1 MKNLLYAIVLS
12 VSIASAENI
21 VFPEDSGIL
30 DMTKPPYS
38 LVGDGETDNTAA
50 FQRAFDE
57 QRGKNKTWYFP
68 DGTYLISDS
77 VGIFNGKAHSKDRFI
92 NFQGQS
98 EAGAVIRLKDKSSG
112 FSDPKN
118 PKIAIS
124 MYSGQSTGDAM
135 HAYVRNL
142 TVDIGSGNPGATGLR
157 YISNNSG
164 AIYDLTVRSSD
175 PGKTGAIGLDLS
187 QSQNGPAFIKNVTV
201 EGFDTGI
208 AVKNTFSLV
217 FEHISVTGQ
226 KVVGFNNDSG
236 RISMRGF
243 KSRNSVP
250 AFDNGKHGN
259 LTLVDAELLGGAE
272 KEAAIASIST
282 KLFLRDVKV
291 GGYGTT
297 VKLSKG
303 EGVEGDISEWYPMDS
318 YSLFGKESPKSL
330 GLPIEETLEI
340 SWEEDLSKWVKVEL
354 GEDKLQAS
362 IDAAAE
368 SGKTTV
374 YFPKT
379 ESKSDKYIITKP
391 VRVHG
396 SVNRIIGMEN
406 ILWIDKKL
414 PVGATVFEIEDL
426 KGPLVIERFFNI
438 LENGGWKGLRDRFL
452 IENKSDQ
459 PLVLLNFAHG
469 ACDLKKPNPGK
480 TLFIEDVV
488 THLKLGKDEKCWAR
502 QLNPESPEADMVN
515 VDGGQLWL
523 LGLKTE
529 GRATHISATDG
540 AKVELLGGVAY
551 QSWKN
556 QKLDPPMFI
565 VKDSEASFA
574 VGFYH
579 YNLPFTNIVEE
590 TLGGETKLLSRKE
603 IKGYHMPLYRS
614 GK

>member
-1 MKNLLYAIVLS
+1 MRNLIVGFCLLS
-12 VSIASAENI
+12 AFAKAENI
-21 VFPEDSGIL
+21 VFPDDSGIL
-30 DMTKPPYS
+30 DLTKPPYG
-38 LVGDGETDNTAA
+38 LVGDGKTDNTAA

-57 QRGKNKTWYFP
+57 LRGKNLTWYFP
-68 DGTYLISDS
+68 NGTYLISDS

-98 EAGAVIRLKDKSSG
+98 EKGAVIKLKDKAEG
-112 FSDPKN
+112 FGDAKN
-118 PKIAIS
+118 PKIAVS

-142 TVDIGSGNPGATGLR
+142 TVDTGSGNPGATGLR
-157 YISNNSG
+157 FISNNSG
-164 AIYDLTVRSSD
+164 AIYNLTVRSSD
-175 PGKTGAIGLDLS
+175 PEKTGAIGLDLT

-208 AVKNTFSLV
+208 AVGNTFSLV
-217 FEHISVTGQ
+217 FEHISVSDQ
-226 KVVGFNNDSG
+226 KVAGFSNSNG
-236 RISMRGF
+236 RTTMRGF

-259 LTLVDAELLGGAE
+259 VTLIDAELMGGAE
-272 KEAAIASIST
+272 NEAAFVSIST
-282 KLFLRDVKV
+282 KIFLRDVKT
-291 GGYGTT
+291 GGYGST
-297 VKLSKG
+297 VKMAKG
-303 EGVEGDISEWYPMDS
+303 EGVKGDVSEWYPMDS
-318 YSLFGKESPKSL
+318 YSLFGKKSPKSL

-340 SWEEDLSKWVKVEL
+340 PWEKDLSKWVKVEL
-354 GEDKLQAS
+354 GNDKLQAA
-362 IDAAAE
+362 IDEAAK
-368 SGKTTV
+368 SGKTTI

-379 ESKSDKYIITKP
+379 ESKKDKYVITKP

-406 ILWIDKKL
+406 ILWIDKAL

-438 LENGGWKGLRDRFL
+438 LENGGWKGLRDRYL
-452 IENKSDQ
+452 VENRSDQ

-480 TLFIEDVV
+480 TLYIEDVV
-488 THLKLGKDEKCWAR
+488 THLKIGKDEKCWAR

-515 VDGGQLWL
+515 VDGGQLWV

-529 GRATHISATDG
+529 GRATHIAATDG

-565 VKDSEASFA
+565 VKDSEASFT

-590 TLGGETKLLSRKE
+590 TLGGETKTLSRKE
-603 IKGYHMPLYRS
+603 VNGYHMPLYRS